1 MMNQKLPNG
10 LSADSGL
17 SDSGFKNCLYCY
29 EALTGNEHDFHHTC
43 SKKIFG
49 QPSPPALPYSE
60 ADIEPLAKEVIQS
73 QTAVTGVQAKLSLHI
88 TGNNKEGIERRF
100 TIVGLWGGY
109 ILKPPAA
116 LYPQL
121 PEVEDLTMH
130 LAAVA
135 RIKTAPHS
143 LIRLQSGN
151 LAYVTKRV
159 DRTKKGKLAMED
171 MCQLTERLTEDK
183 YHGSYEQI
191 GKAILKYSTTP
202 GLDVVN
208 FFELVLFSF
217 ITGNADMH
225 LKNFSLLEQPGLGM
239 TLSPAYDLVN
249 TALVNPADEEEMAL
263 NINGRKNKLK
273 KQDFI
278 AEMNTLKVDDKQQQN
293 IFRKMEKA
301 LPKWIELID
310 KSFLSNGFKE
320 QYKSIIQER
329 LNRLK

>member
-1 MMNQKLPNG
+1 M
-10 LSADSGL
+10 S
-17 SDSGFKNCLYCY
+17 NCLFCY
-29 EALTGNEHDFHHTC
+29 QPLAANEQDFHTSC
-43 SKKIFG
+43 SRKIFG
-49 QPSPPALPYSE
+49 QPTPPVLPYSE
-60 ADIEPLAKEVIQS
+60 EDLEPLAKEVIMS

-88 TGNNKEGIERRF
+88 TGNNKAGTERRF

-109 ILKPPAA
+109 ILKPPTA

-121 PEVEDLTMH
+121 PEVEDVTMH
-130 LAAVA
+130 LAQLAK
-135 RIKTAPHS
+135 IKTASHS

-151 LAYVTKRV
+151 LAYITKRI

-183 YHGSYEQI
+183 YYGSYEQI
-191 GKAILKYSTTP
+191 GKAIQMYSVTP

-217 ITGNADMH
+217 LTGNADMH

-263 NINGRKNKLK
+263 TLNGRKKKLK
-273 KQDFI
+273 RQDFV
-278 AEMNTLKVDDKQQQN
+278 AAMNTLKVDEKQQKY
-293 IFRKMEKA
+293 IFNKMAKA
-301 LPKWIELID
+301 LPQWQELID
-310 KSFLSNGFKE
+310 RSFMSDEFKE
-320 QYKSIIQER
+320 QYKNILTER
-329 LNRLK
+329 MNRL

>member
-1 MMNQKLPNG
+1 M
-10 LSADSGL
+10 
-17 SDSGFKNCLYCY
+17 NCLYCY
-29 EALTGNEHDFHHTC
+29 KELGMGEQDFHASC

-49 QPSPPALPYSE
+49 QPIPPSLPYTE
-60 ADIEPLAKEVIQS
+60 EDLEPLAKEVIQS

-88 TGNNKEGIERRF
+88 TGNNQDGTERRF

-109 ILKPPAA
+109 ILKPPTA

-121 PEVEDLTMH
+121 PEVEDVTMH
-130 LAAVA
+130 LAQLAKIKAV
-135 RIKTAPHS
+135 PHS

-151 LAYVTKRV
+151 LAYITKRI
-159 DRTKKGKLAMED
+159 DRSNKGKLAMED

-183 YHGSYEQI
+183 YYGSYEQI
-191 GKAILKYSTTP
+191 GKAIQKHSVTP

-217 ITGNADMH
+217 LTGNADMH

-263 NINGRKNKLK
+263 TLNGRKKKLK
-273 KQDFI
+273 KQDFV
-278 AEMNTLKVDDKQQQN
+278 AAMNTLRVEEKQQEN
-293 IFRKMEKA
+293 IFNKMAKA
-301 LPKWIELID
+301 LPQWLELID
-310 KSFLSNGFKE
+310 RSFMSAAFKE
-320 QYKSIIQER
+320 QYKAILTER
-329 LNRLK
+329 MHRFQ